1 MFQGLKVE
9 SLKFVVERQ
18 GTMKKFGMMLMMAC
32 GLALGATPQPS
43 NTLASATDPTIR
55 RPNRPAWRLPTYT
68 LVARD
73 MDLRTA
79 FDTFAVHREADD
91 PANVLGVAYGH
102 LAEYDGY
109 HSHGGTADEEAA
121 LPAAA

>member
-1 MFQGLKVE
+1 
-9 SLKFVVERQ
+9 
-18 GTMKKFGMMLMMAC
+18 MKKFGMMLMMAC

-79 FDTFAVHREADD
+79 FDTFAVSQGLSIVMSDS
-91 PANVLGVAYGH
+91 V
-102 LAEYDGY
+102 
-109 HSHGGTADEEAA
+109 GGRFSGDFRDTPTDEFLEKMAQTI
-121 LPAAA
+121 